1 MRLHPITACVAL
13 VVASLASGCALTSK
27 ADPTILKYYSLDA
40 PRHRPHPPG
49 SPAAGSAPL
58 QLRLGRVN
66 AASYIR
72 DRIVYRDSSVE
83 MGYFEDLR
91 WTEKPEAYVRRDL
104 TQALFEDEGVQE
116 VVGGVGPT
124 LEVDLDTF
132 DEVREP
138 QPVARVTMTW
148 VLRDDTVVLMRD
160 TIVLERP
167 LPKDPAKPLPKD
179 LAVAMSAALDDGI
192 DRIVKA
198 VVPKLAATPSAAAD
212 VASR

>member
-1 MRLHPITACVAL
+1 
-13 VVASLASGCALTSK
+13 
-27 ADPTILKYYSLDA
+27 
-40 PRHRPHPPG
+40 
-49 SPAAGSAPL
+49 
-58 QLRLGRVN
+58 
-66 AASYIR
+66 
-72 DRIVYRDSSVE
+72 